1 MIKIC
6 ITGSVSMSKFPSQE
20 MDRFNIRLPSGMR
33 EAIAE
38 RAKENGRSMN
48 TELIFIIDEAL
59 KSPIP
64 SQVDNSR
71 FMKTYKDLAERKPSN
86 PEEFEKWEREMTD
99 VTFFL
104 MEQITSYTQMY
115 QALKSLHNTSMVDV
129 FKNKKPT

>member
-115 QALKSLHNTSMVDV
+115 QALKSLHKTSMVDV

>member
-86 PEEFEKWEREMTD
+86 PEEFEKWER
-99 VTFFL
+99 
-104 MEQITSYTQMY
+104 
-115 QALKSLHNTSMVDV
+115 K
-129 FKNKKPT
+129 